1 MPSWPACLL
10 RTTLV
15 AAAVGAA
22 VLPARADPTAGD
34 ILRRPVAPY
43 GTDYLS
49 GLTDGISW
57 VNAKKGGEPLFCPP
71 RSVSIMP
78 AQYREIL
85 RRKVE
90 TDPALAGAHA
100 AMSCSWPWSTPSPA
114 R

>member
-1 MPSWPACLL
+1 M
-10 RTTLV
+10 
-15 AAAVGAA
+15 
-22 VLPARADPTAGD
+22 
-34 ILRRPVAPY
+34 
-43 GTDYLS
+43 
-49 GLTDGISW
+49 

-100 AMSCSWPWSTPSPA
+100 GYVMLLAMVDAFPC

>member
-10 RTTLV
+10 RTTLA

-49 GLTDGISW
+49 GLTDGI
-57 VNAKKGGEPLFCPP
+57 
-71 RSVSIMP
+71 R
-78 AQYREIL
+78 
-85 RRKVE
+85 
-90 TDPALAGAHA
+90 
-100 AMSCSWPWSTPSPA
+100 
-114 R
+114 